1 MFRFAAHLEAQKA
14 VKDVLAAVPRKVT
27 VKGYLEGAVK
37 VIVRVSLREILTR
50 ALNPRGGG
58 NKARKYRSP
67 SRIADRSPISPR
79 TP

>member
-58 NKARKYRSP
+58 TRHVSTARHRGLQTV
-67 SRIADRSPISPR
+67 AQ
-79 TP
+79 